1 MPSLGYNRKGLRK
14 GEINMIEFKN
24 VSKIYP
30 GNQVAAEN
38 INLKFK
44 DGEFICFIGAS
55 GSGKTT
61 CMRMINRMN
70 DITSGEILINGVNI
84 NEMDAVDLRRKIGYV
99 IQQIGLLPHMTVY
112 DNIVLV
118 PRLLK
123 WDEEKLRPIAEN
135 LIQKVDLPLSYLDKY
150 PSELSGGQQQRIGVI
165 RALAADQDII
175 LMDEPFG
182 ALDPITRDALQ
193 KLVKRLQKE
202 MGKTIVFVSHDMD
215 EALSLADRIVIMKK
229 GHVEQFD
236 TPENILKNPK
246 SKYVEDMLGEEKLN
260 EAKTSYRTVETIMLK
275 NPVSLTKDRSTYDAL
290 ALMRK
295 KRVDTI
301 FVTDEENHL
310 LGAVGMFDIGRFGK
324 HIKSLDEV
332 MEKVYNIRENTVIM
346 NAIRDIYNL
355 DIKNLPVV
363 DAENKLVG
371 LVTRASVVDTIYTN
385 LWENEDEE
393 KVEEIYEDDDLSKL
407 MKDASGE
414 SSNKIGEDND

>member
-1 MPSLGYNRKGLRK
+1 
-14 GEINMIEFKN
+14 MIEFKN

-38 INLKFK
+38 INLKFN

-70 DITSGEILINGVNI
+70 DITSGKILINGVNI
-84 NEMDAVDLRRKIGYV
+84 NEMDAVDLRRQIGYV

-123 WDEEKLRPIAEN
+123 WEEDKLRPIAEN
-135 LIQKVDLPLSYLDKY
+135 LIEKVDLPLSYLDKY

-215 EALSLADRIVIMKK
+215 EALTLADKIVIMKK

-236 TPENILKNPK
+236 TPENILKNPA
-246 SKYVEDMLGEEKLN
+246 SKYVEEMLGEEKLN

-290 ALMRK
+290 ALMRN

-301 FVTDEENHL
+301 FVTDEDNHL

-324 HIKSLDEV
+324 NIKSLEEV
-332 MEKVYNIRENTVIM
+332 MEKVYAIKEDTVIM

-363 DAENKLVG
+363 DYENKLVG

-385 LWENEDEE
+385 LWENEDE
-393 KVEEIYEDDDLSKL
+393 VEEGEIFEEDNLSEL
-407 MKDASGE
+407 IKDASGD
-414 SSNKIGEDND
+414 SSKKIGENDDWLSTFK